1 MTDRNT
7 LVETYKKRQKDLAEA
22 QEKLKAQVL
31 KKEEARSEF
40 DKTEKYLKN
49 LECIA

>member
-1 MTDRNT
+1 MDSRES
-7 LVETYKKRQKDLAEA
+7 LIQEYLSRQRELKAAEA
-22 QEKLKAQVL
+22 RTKAKVSEK
-31 KKEEARSEF
+31 EAAKIEF